1 LSLDQPTREESGSAE
16 ASARLPARR
25 RRTLRSKLILLVMI
39 PLTLAAVLTTGMSA
53 WRDAQEATHLET
65 AELRSTATIIAAF
78 AADAVA
84 EGDRTTAFAALR
96 SIAQMDE
103 VTYAR
108 IDTPDGDTLVE
119 TGAGARLARD
129 VRLTGESGRLS
140 FLDLFRTHTMEVSQP
155 VMSGGRQVGTVVLLS
170 QSKGAIGRTKTA
182 IAVTIFG
189 CSAAALAGLLVAFR
203 MQRRISA
210 PIVGLTKAM
219 GAVRAS
225 HDYSLRTDVQSDDEV
240 GDLIDGFNEMLREI
254 RERDG
259 KLAAHMQNL
268 EREVADRTADLRVAK
283 EAAEAANAS
292 KSDFLATMSH
302 EIRTPMNGIMVM
314 AEMLAA
320 ADMPQRQRRYAEVI
334 AKSGQSLL
342 SIINDILDFSK
353 IEAGKMDLE
362 QVPVDLSDLVDDVTS
377 LFWER
382 ARSKN
387 IDLAGFVDPSV
398 PRKIVGDPTRLRQVI
413 GNLAN
418 NAIKFTETGGV
429 LIRVEMEP
437 KQPGC
442 VRVSIQDTG
451 IGIPQHKIATLF
463 EAFTQVDQSTTRRFG
478 GTGLGLAICKRL
490 VDAMGGE
497 VTVTSTEGRGS
508 TFSFVIPAETV
519 EPVQPW
525 PALASTAFARAAVGC
540 AGVSSRWALSRYL
553 TLAGAAIVKDQPAF
567 FVGEP
572 AACAGPLPRPAV
584 AVAEYGDPEPFE
596 RLKAGALDAVLVQPF
611 RRAEL
616 EAVLARLAEGR
627 SLADLQAEL
636 DSAGTAGDAQM
647 PRFEGRRILI
657 ADDSAVN
664 REVAMEALSRLG
676 ATSLV
681 VVDGAKAVQAVADDP
696 SIELVLM
703 DGSMPE
709 MDGFEATRAIRAAE
723 AAAGRARLPV
733 VALTAHVVG
742 TGADAWR
749 EADMDAVLHKPFTLA
764 ALAETLAKF
773 LEPSGFGAAVSPPE
787 PAAAAAEPQAG
798 AAAEDPDALL
808 DAAVTRDLSSLAASG
823 KADFVEKI
831 HRLYA
836 TNAPDSLSAVQQ
848 AARDGDGEALAR
860 AAHAL
865 KSMSYNI
872 GAKKVARLCSAMEAR
887 GRAGDAV
894 SQADVVE
901 LGEALHATL
910 AALGGKNEGGG
921 GASEEAALLADLKA
935 AIAGAPGA
943 GSLVMHY
950 QPQMDRAG
958 ETLVGCEALVRW
970 THPQRGSVSP
980 ADFVPLA
987 ERAGV
992 IGDLTDFVVRR
1003 VCQEARQ
1010 LGDLRVGFN
1019 ASALEF
1025 SKPGFADR
1033 LARLAA
1039 ESDLPLERLEVEIT
1053 ETAALDD
1060 AENTKANIAK
1070 LRELGIKV
1078 ALDDFGAGYTSLRF
1092 LRMFPFDKLK
1102 IDRDF
1107 ILDCEKDAEAAT
1119 IVHAVVSIG
1128 RALGMKVVAEG
1139 VETEAQRNFLKVAGV
1154 HAMQGWLFGKAMP
1167 ADELAARYRLAN
1179 GERAVA

>member
-1 LSLDQPTREESGSAE
+1 MDQPTPNPADAG
-16 ASARLPARR
+16 ASAGPSATARR

-39 PLTLAAVLTTGMSA
+39 PLTLAAALTTGMSA
-53 WRDAQEATHLET
+53 WRDAQEATYMET

-78 AADAVA
+78 AADAVEA
-84 EGDRTTAFAALR
+84 GNRTEAFAALR
-96 SIAQMDE
+96 SIAQMED

-108 IDTPDGDTLVE
+108 IDTADGELLVE
-119 TGAGARLARD
+119 TGAAARLVRD
-129 VRLTGESGRLS
+129 AQITDQNRRLS
-140 FLDLFRTHTMEVSQP
+140 FIDLFRSHSIEVSQP
-155 VMSGGRQVGTVVLLS
+155 VIRGGRTVGTVVMLS
-170 QSKGAIGRTKTA
+170 ESGSAIGRTRAA

-189 CSAAALAGLLVAFR
+189 CSGAALAGLMVAFR
-203 MQRRISA
+203 MQRRISG

-225 HDYSLRTDVQSDDEV
+225 HDYSLRTDLESDDEV
-240 GDLIDGFNEMLREI
+240 GDLIDGFNQMLLEI

-259 KLAAHMQNL
+259 QLAEHLQNL
-268 EREVADRTADLRVAK
+268 EREVADRTADFREAK

-387 IDLAGFVDPSV
+387 IDLAGFVDPAV
-398 PRKIVGDPTRLRQVI
+398 PRKIRGDPTRLRQVI

-429 LIRVEMEP
+429 LIRVETEP

-451 IGIPQHKIATLF
+451 IGIPQDKIATLF

-490 VDAMGGE
+490 VDSMGGE
-497 VTVTSTEGRGS
+497 VTVTSREGRGS
-508 TFSFVIPAETV
+508 TFSFVIPTEAV
-519 EPVQPW
+519 EPARPW
-525 PALASTAFARAAVGC
+525 PRLAGTPFARAAVAC

-553 TLAGAAIVKDQPAF
+553 ALAGVAIGDEDAAF

-572 AACAGPLPRPAV
+572 QGRAGPLPRPAI

-596 RLKAGALDAVLVQPF
+596 RLKAGSLDAVLVQPF
-611 RRAEL
+611 RRQEL
-616 EAVLARLAEGR
+616 EAVLGRLQEGR
-627 SLADLQAEL
+627 SLEDLQEEL
-636 DSAGTAGDAQM
+636 ESASSTGADM
-647 PRFEGRRILI
+647 PRFEGRRILV

-676 ATSLV
+676 ATTLV
-681 VVDGAKAVQAVADDP
+681 VVDGAKAVEAVADDP
-696 SIELVLM
+696 SIDLVLM

-709 MDGFEATRAIRAAE
+709 MDGFEATLAIRADE
-723 AAAGRARLPV
+723 RRTGRARLPV

-749 EADMDAVLHKPFTLA
+749 DADMDAVLHKPFTLT
-764 ALAETLAKF
+764 ALADTLANF
-773 LEPSGFGAAVSPPE
+773 LEPSGFGAASVTAEAPP
-787 PAAAAAEPQAG
+787 AVGAEAPG
-798 AAAEDPDALL
+798 AVVEEDGLL
-808 DAAVTRDLSSLAASG
+808 DAAVQRDLAALAASG
-823 KADFVEKI
+823 KSDFVDKI

-836 TNAPDSLSAVQQ
+836 TNAPDSLAGVQQ
-848 AARDGDGEALAR
+848 AAKAGDGEGLAR

-872 GAKKVARLCSAMEAR
+872 GAKKVARLCSALEAR
-887 GRAGDAV
+887 GRAGEPV
-894 SQADVVE
+894 GQPDVVE

-910 AALGGKNEGGG
+910 AALSGEPAAPSA
-921 GASEEAALLADLKA
+921 ASEETALLADLRA
-935 AIAGAPGA
+935 AIAGDPGA
-943 GSLVMHY
+943 GQLVMHY
-950 QPQMDRAG
+950 QAQMDRQG

-970 THPQRGSVSP
+970 THPVRGFVSP
-980 ADFVPLA
+980 ADFVPIA
-987 ERAGV
+987 ERCGM
-992 IGDLTDFVVRR
+992 IGELTDFVVRR
-1003 VCQEARQ
+1003 VCEEARL
-1010 LGDLRVGFN
+1010 LGDLRIGFN

-1033 LARLAA
+1033 LVRLVA
-1039 ESDLPLERLEVEIT
+1039 ESGLPLERLEVEIT
-1053 ETAALDD
+1053 ETAAMDD
-1060 AENTKANIAK
+1060 AESTKANIVR
-1070 LRELGIKV
+1070 LREMGVKV

-1102 IDRDF
+1102 IDREF
-1107 ILDCEKDAEAAT
+1107 IQDCEKDAEAAT

-1139 VETEAQRNFLKVAGV
+1139 VETETQRNFLKIAGV
-1154 HAMQGWLFGKAMP
+1154 HALQGWLFGKAMP
-1167 ADELAARYRLAN
+1167 AADLAAKYGL
-1179 GERAVA
+1179 GESQRAVA